1 VLVMMTAQDTIR
13 RTVMEDQLIT
23 VVIAGIAL
31 VGILVKIVR
40 DEVLRRH
47 NPNLESLDGKL
58 EGLKDQLQELG
69 TTLSIS
75 RETAKHYRARSL
87 ELLTEIRDALKRD
100 TP

>member
-1 VLVMMTAQDTIR
+1 
-13 RTVMEDQLIT
+13 MEDQLIT

-58 EGLKDQLQELG
+58 GDLREQIRELRM
-69 TTLSIS
+69 TLFVSS
-75 RETAKHYRARSL
+75 EAEKHHRERSL
-87 ELLTEIRDALKRD
+87 ELLAEIRDAVKRD